1 MAQSGRGLVQRVQSR
16 FKRKEPVPQSVPQ
29 TAEPAAT
36 EPTALGSIEPVQS
49 NDKPVADSS
58 SSLDQQQSVPDQ
70 AKVDYQVLD
79 DADDEENR
87 LAAEEKVE
95 VLTQGLPNDLD
106 SDYITH
112 NGKLWR
118 REALMAMH
126 PELWNAKLRLADDQD
141 PANVRFGV
149 DWPKFANKGDQFLR
163 VDYLPTKLFKY
174 NGRQWIEVDKNTT
187 DTYSYDNDYINYL
200 IEKISSGE
208 YDPELLSEGEKA
220 QLADVL
226 KRDVTLKK

>member
-1 MAQSGRGLVQRVQSR
+1 
-16 FKRKEPVPQSVPQ
+16 
-29 TAEPAAT
+29 
-36 EPTALGSIEPVQS
+36 
-49 NDKPVADSS
+49 
-58 SSLDQQQSVPDQ
+58 
-70 AKVDYQVLD
+70 
-79 DADDEENR
+79 
-87 LAAEEKVE
+87 
-95 VLTQGLPNDLD
+95 
-106 SDYITH
+106 
-112 NGKLWR
+112 
-118 REALMAMH
+118 MAMH

-141 PANVRFGV
+141 PVNVRFGI
-149 DWPKFANKGDQFLR
+149 DWPRFANKGDQFLR

-174 NGRQWIEVDKNTT
+174 NGRQWIEIDKNTT